1 MNLDEGVTVAS
12 MAKVRED
19 KSIIENQNE
28 EESAE
33 EEYSEENK
41 EVSRKFQR
49 KSNIKKFLLEKRELF
64 EFKRNIFFYKNL

>member
-28 EESAE
+28 EKSAE
-33 EEYSEENK
+33 EESSEENK
-41 EVSRKFQR
+41 EVSEEVPK
-49 KSNIKKFLLEKRELF
+49 EE
-64 EFKRNIFFYKNL
+64 